1 MSGPWL
7 TWNVRGLGGVTK
19 REAVKKALLHLKP
32 ELVLLQETKLNELRE
47 RTVTSWTKSL
57 NMQHAES
64 SSVGTAGGLMCLWR
78 ESSLQVLTVA
88 IETWFILLTVKLPNI
103 DHTVLI
109 GNVYGPHSATDRN
122 LCFEALKH
130 RVLRHGGLV
139 CIGGDF
145 NVVLLASERSSGRVL
160 DVGDSSFQQ
169 FVQDSNLLDLPLN
182 NGDYTWFSSR
192 NQGIWSRLDRWL
204 VSDEVLVTFSNM
216 SQSVLPW
223 NVSDHRAVGLFFGV
237 SDSGPKPFYYFNHWV
252 DEEGFNELVESW
264 WRSAVFQGWSSYVLQ
279 QKLRGLRG
287 KIREWRRKKG
297 AWGVEKIAN
306 LEKRLQE
313 VMGDLEAEGG
323 SEVLNKERRVV
334 LEALWRA
341 YREEERIWLQK
352 SRVRWLKEGDRNT
365 KYFHRVC
372 KTRTVKKPS
381 HSLGMV
387 EDC

>member
-1 MSGPWL
+1 M
-7 TWNVRGLGGVTK
+7 
-19 REAVKKALLHLKP
+19 
-32 ELVLLQETKLNELRE
+32 VLLQETKLNELRE
-47 RTVTSWTKSL
+47 RTVISWTKSL

-64 SSVGTAGGLMCLWR
+64 SAVGTAGGLMCLWR

-88 IETWFILLTVKLPNI
+88 VETWFIILTVKLPNI
-103 DHTVLI
+103 DQTVLI
-109 GNVYGPHSATDRN
+109 GNVYGPHSVTDRS
-122 LCFEALKH
+122 LCLEALKQ

-145 NVVLLASERSSGRVL
+145 NAVLLASERSSGRVL

-192 NQGIWSRLDRWL
+192 NDGIWSRLDRWL
-204 VSDEVLVTFSNM
+204 VSDEVLVTFSNI

-223 NVSDHRAVGLFFGV
+223 NVSNHRAVGLFFGV
-237 SDSGPKPFYYFNHWV
+237 PDSGPKPFYYFNHWV
-252 DEEGFNELVESW
+252 DEEGFKELVEAW
-264 WRSAVFQGWSSYVLQ
+264 WTSAVYPGWSGYVLQ

-313 VMGDLEAEGG
+313 VMSELEAGGFRG
-323 SEVLNKERRVV
+323 SE
-334 LEALWRA
+334 
-341 YREEERIWLQK
+341 
-352 SRVRWLKEGDRNT
+352 
-365 KYFHRVC
+365 
-372 KTRTVKKPS
+372 
-381 HSLGMV
+381 
-387 EDC
+387 